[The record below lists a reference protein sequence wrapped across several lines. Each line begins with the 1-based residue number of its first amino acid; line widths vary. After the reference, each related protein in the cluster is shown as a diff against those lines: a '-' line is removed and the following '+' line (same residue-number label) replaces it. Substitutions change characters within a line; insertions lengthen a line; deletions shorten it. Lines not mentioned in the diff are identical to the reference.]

1 MPGIFSFRCSSCGEI
16 HEGAPS
22 FAFTSPLAYD
32 NLPPAEKENAH
43 LDTDFCVVGDHRFIR
58 VCLEIPIIG
67 IEAPF
72 MWGVWVSLSEKNFE
86 RYVETYDDPV
96 EEDEYFGW
104 FCNRLPYY
112 PDTVNLRTVV
122 RPRRNNVR
130 PFLELQPTEHPLS
143 IDFYNGL
150 TIQRAQEIA
159 EIAMHL
165 NG

>member
-1 MPGIFSFRCSSCGEI
+1 
-16 HEGAPS
+16 
-22 FAFTSPLAYD
+22 
-32 NLPPAEKENAH
+32 
-43 LDTDFCVVGDHRFIR
+43 
-58 VCLEIPIIG
+58 
-67 IEAPF
+67 